1 MVKADAKT
9 GEVVEFPLPSR
20 RYQIRNLDMEMTAN
34 PPAVW
39 FINQTEGSIVR
50 FQEYTE

>member
-1 MVKADAKT
+1 V
-9 GEVVEFPLPSR
+9 
-20 RYQIRNLDMEMTAN
+20 MTAN

-39 FINQTEGSIVR
+39 TINETEGSIVR